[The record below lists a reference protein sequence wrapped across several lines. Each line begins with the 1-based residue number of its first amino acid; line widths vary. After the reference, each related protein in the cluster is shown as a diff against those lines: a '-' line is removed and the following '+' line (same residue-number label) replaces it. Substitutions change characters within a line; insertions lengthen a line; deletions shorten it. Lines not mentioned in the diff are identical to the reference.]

1 MATIYRFIVESQS
14 NGGNN
19 YVVDEN
25 GEVQPLAGAGSKMGG
40 GGGSGGNRS
49 LVAHNPSGRNFG
61 GVEHNRYMRPINP
74 LLNRWTGGYWEKGQR
89 AGRAVGQISNQ
100 LNAGMGLKALT
111 GTAGLIL
118 LQLAIMEFDKWF
130 REQQR
135 KAKEE
140 NKSNYLK
147 IISGQTV
154 LGQDYKVSR
163 NIFGKITYRNQ

>member
-14 NGGNN
+14 GSGNN

-40 GGGSGGNRS
+40 GGGSSGNRS
-49 LVAHNPSGRNFG
+49 LVAHNPSGRNTG

-74 LLNRWTGGYWEKGQR
+74 LMNRWTGGYWEKGTR
-89 AGRAVGQISNQ
+89 VGRAAMQ
-100 LNAGMGLKALT
+100 LPSEFDSKGLGALKSV
-111 GTAGLIL
+111 ASLII
-118 LQLAIMEFDKWF
+118 LQFLIMELDKRF

-140 NKSNYLK
+140 NQANYLK
-147 IISGQTV
+147 IMSGQTV

-163 NIFGKITYRNQ
+163 NIFGKITYSNQ